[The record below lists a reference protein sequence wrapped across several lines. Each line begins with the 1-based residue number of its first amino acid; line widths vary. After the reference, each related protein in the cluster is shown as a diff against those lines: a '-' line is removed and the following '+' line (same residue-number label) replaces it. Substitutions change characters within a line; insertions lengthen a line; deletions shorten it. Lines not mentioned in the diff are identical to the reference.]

1 MTESRL
7 AIRNFQDVLDFI
19 NRADERRRQ
28 GAAFVA
34 VLALG
39 GIFTDAYDF
48 TSLGIGAVQ
57 LRQQFHL
64 SPLALGTLTAI
75 MALGALFGGLFGGYL
90 TDRVGR
96 FRMFFV
102 NMLLF
107 VVATLVAALA
117 PGYGVLLT
125 ARFFMGIGVGLDFPV
140 AMAFIAEYN
149 SVERKGGLINMWQA
163 VWYIAGSICFIF
175 GLIMYGLGAG
185 ANLWRWAV
193 GFGALPAFVILVLR
207 FFLMDESPLWEAAR
221 GNLAAA
227 ARILE
232 RTYHVQTVVDP
243 ASQVHFVA
251 KRTHSESWA
260 LYRQIFSHGYRLRTF
275 QASLISAMQSCEYYA
290 VGFYLPSIA
299 LVLFGRGFATA
310 LAGSLV
316 FNLFGIAGGTLQ
328 AALTNRVGI
337 RRLAMIG
344 CGIVITAL
352 LILGLFGHS
361 FPPLLGAVFI
371 ALFIFGHSFGIG
383 SQGLTLA
390 ALSFPTSMRGAA
402 SGFAQAI
409 TRVGSIMGFYF
420 FPLLIA
426 AAGLYAT
433 LLTLTVVPVIA
444 FAAVAAIKWDPT
456 LRDVDQEH
464 EAGADIAKPALQE
477 RPRAAGDRG
486 IVPGA

>member
-1 MTESRL
+1 MNEPRL
-7 AIRNFQDVLDFI
+7 MIRNFQDVLGFI
-19 NRADERRRQ
+19 NRSDERRRQ
-28 GAAFVA
+28 GAGFIA

-64 SPLALGTLTAI
+64 VPLALGTLTAI

-90 TDRVGR
+90 TDRLGR

-107 VVATLVAALA
+107 VVATLVAAFA
-117 PGYGVLLT
+117 PGYGVLLA
-125 ARFFMGIGVGLDFPV
+125 ARFFMGVGVGLDFPV

-163 VWYIAGSICFIF
+163 VWYIAGSICFIL

-185 ANLWRWAV
+185 ADLWRWAV
-193 GFGALPAFVILVLR
+193 GFGAVPAFIILVLR

-227 ARILE
+227 ARVLE
-232 RTYHVQTVVDP
+232 RTYHVQTTVDP
-243 ASQVHFVA
+243 AAQAHFVA
-251 KRTHSESWA
+251 QRTHGESWS
-260 LYRQIFSHGYRLRTF
+260 LYRQIFSRRYRLRTL

-299 LVLFGRGFATA
+299 LVLFGSGFATA

-328 AALTNRVGI
+328 AVLTNRVGI

-344 CGIVITAL
+344 CSIVIAAL
-352 LILGLFGHS
+352 LIIGLFGHS

-390 ALSFPTSMRGAA
+390 ALSFPTEMRGAA

-409 TRVGSIMGFYF
+409 TRIGSIMGFYF

-426 AAGLYAT
+426 AVGLYST
-433 LLTLTVVPVIA
+433 LLTLTIVPAIA
-444 FAAVAAIKWDPT
+444 LTAVLAIKWDPT
-456 LRDVDQEH
+456 GRDVDQEH
-464 EAGADIAKPALQE
+464 GADLESAPAAVTAN
-477 RPRAAGDRG
+477 R
-486 IVPGA
+486 

>member
-1 MTESRL
+1 MNEQPL
-7 AIRNFQDVLDFI
+7 AISGFYDVLDFI
-19 NRADERRRQ
+19 NRADRRRRQ
-28 GAAFVA
+28 SAGFIAA
-34 VLALG
+34 LALG

-64 SPLALGTLTAI
+64 SPVTLGTLTAI

-90 TDRVGR
+90 TDRLGR

-107 VVATLVAALA
+107 VVATLVAAFA
-117 PGYGVLLT
+117 PGFGVLLT
-125 ARFFMGIGVGLDFPV
+125 ARFFMGVGVGLDFPV

-163 VWYIAGSICFIF
+163 IWYIAGTICFLF
-175 GLIMYGLGAG
+175 GLAMYGLGAG
-185 ANLWRWAV
+185 ADLWRWAV
-193 GFGALPAFVILVLR
+193 GFGAVPAFIILVLR

-232 RTYHVQTVVDP
+232 RTYHVRTAVDP
-243 ASQVHFVA
+243 AAQARFVER
-251 KRTHSESWA
+251 RTHSESWT
-260 LYRQIFSHGYRLRTF
+260 LYRQIFSRRYRLRTF
-275 QASLISAMQSCEYYA
+275 QASLVSAMQSCEYYA

-299 LVLFGRGFATA
+299 LVLFGSGFAVA

-328 AALTNRVGI
+328 AVLTNRVRI

-344 CGIVITAL
+344 CGITIVAL
-352 LILGLFGHS
+352 LILGLFGHT
-361 FPPLLGAVFI
+361 FPPLLGAAFI

-409 TRVGSIMGFYF
+409 TRVGSIVGFFF

-426 AAGLYAT
+426 AVGLYST

-444 FAAVAAIKWDPT
+444 LVAILAIKWDPT
-456 LRDVDQEH
+456 RRDVDHEH
-464 EAGADIAKPALQE
+464 TAGEVGPQPLPAPVQHSLSGFRE
-477 RPRAAGDRG
+477 KEG
-486 IVPGA
+486 